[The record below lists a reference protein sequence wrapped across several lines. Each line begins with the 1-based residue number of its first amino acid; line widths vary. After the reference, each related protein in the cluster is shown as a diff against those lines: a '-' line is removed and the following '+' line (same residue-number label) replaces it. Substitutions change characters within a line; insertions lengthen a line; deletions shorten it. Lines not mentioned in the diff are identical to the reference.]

1 MRTIPL
7 FLTLM
12 VVAVGCRD
20 ANEPPRPNL
29 PGFRAGLTLT
39 PDVQVVVHDLGT
51 LGGDFSAATAVND
64 LGQVVGTSTTV
75 TGEEHVFIWTSET
88 GMSDLGILGTPR
100 FAQVNAINN
109 AGDLVGWMWMTVD
122 PGSASHG
129 FRWNATTGL
138 LDLGALDPQNV
149 DGSSAEDV
157 NAQGTIAGWSS
168 GLPVIWSP
176 TGVPTVLGELQAG
189 MGGGAEA
196 INGVGHV
203 AGTATIISAVG
214 LAEDRAF
221 LWTTGGGMQNLGTLD
236 NGQFSY
242 SDAKDLNDL
251 DQVVG
256 ESDSRGFIWSPQT
269 GMTDFQTLTGTDLVP
284 LAINND
290 GLVVGND
297 FRGRT
302 SDGIHVRRA
311 FLWTQESGLI
321 GIDPIGFGLVGG
333 EGAPFAEAADINDM
347 GMIVG
352 LSTTET
358 GSFHAT
364 VWTLEASTDNRAPV
378 AVSGGPFQGFEGSP
392 VSFDAS
398 GSSDP
403 DGDALSY
410 AWDFG
415 DGSGAAEV
423 SPTHSYA
430 DNGVFQVTLTVTD
443 PSGLSS
449 AAVSSATIGNVA
461 PSVDPVAGATIL
473 QGEQYTSAGGFT
485 DPGSDIW
492 TASVDYGDGSGL
504 QPLLLVDKTFVLSHT
519 YAVPGT
525 YQVNATVSDDD
536 GGSDVGQASVVV
548 QSSQEAI
555 GALSTSLRDLVAAGV
570 LSAGNANA
578 LGAKLR
584 AALVQLDAGNT
595 TAAANQLRAFINQV
609 NSLVSEGMLPLLQGR
624 ALVDAAMRI
633 IRAIQLF

>member
-1 MRTIPL
+1 MRSIPL
-7 FLTLM
+7 FLTLV
-12 VVAVGCRD
+12 VVAAGCRD
-20 ANEPPRPNL
+20 VTEPSRSNPPRVHAN
-29 PGFRAGLTLT
+29 LTLSS
-39 PDVQVVVHDLGT
+39 DVHVVVHDLGT

-129 FRWNATTGL
+129 FRWNPTTGL

-398 GSSDP
+398 GSTDP
-403 DGDALSY
+403 DGDALSC

-415 DGSGAAEV
+415 DGSSATEV
-423 SPTHSYA
+423 SPTHGYA

-443 PSGLSS
+443 GTGLSS
-449 AAVSSATIGNVA
+449 AVVTSATIANVA
-461 PSVDPVAGATIL
+461 PSVDPFAGATIL
-473 QGEQYTSAGGFT
+473 QGESYTGAGAFT
-485 DPGSDIW
+485 DPGADIW
-492 TASVDYGDGSGL
+492 TALVDFGDGSGL
-504 QPLLLVDKTFVLSHT
+504 QPLTLVGNAFTLSHGYGT
-519 YAVPGT
+519 PGT
-525 YQVNATVSDDD
+525 YLVRVTISDDD
-536 GGSDVGQASVVV
+536 GGSGIGQVSVVV
-548 QSSQEAI
+548 QSPQEAT
-555 GALSTSLRDLVAAGV
+555 GVLLTSLGDLVAVGV
-570 LSAGNANA
+570 LSSGNANA

-584 AALVQLDAGNT
+584 AALIQLAAANPA
-595 TAAANQLRAFINQV
+595 AAANQLRAFINQV
-609 NSLVSEGMLPLLQGR
+609 NALVSAGRLPLEQGR
-624 ALVDAAMRI
+624 ALVNTVLRVT
-633 IRAIQLF
+633 RAIQLF